1 MNNVASAMLLGGL
14 GLIVGMTLMYI
25 WMRYGNPDER

>member
-1 MNNVASAMLLGGL
+1 MDKVASTMLLSFS

-25 WMRYGNPDER
+25 WMKYGNSNER